1 MTATVFSIEEFST
14 FDGPNLR
21 TTVFFKGCP
30 LRCEWCHNPEG
41 QRPDKEYVRNKNGCI
56 GCGECLKNANRV
68 AGRTVFTEKSA
79 AACPKGLIR
88 VCGTDYTPRQLA
100 DRLNKNADIL
110 SDGGGITFS
119 GGEPLLR
126 TDFIV
131 ATSALLDP
139 RLTVALQTSGYADN
153 ATFKNAL
160 GVCDFVLYDL
170 KIIDKD
176 GFAKYCG
183 GDTEIVLRNYRTLA
197 ESGVPFVTRVPLI
210 PTVTDT
216 PQNLT
221 AIAET
226 IAEVG
231 AKRVELLPYNRFAGG
246 KYPTV
251 GRKYSP
257 SFDETVP
264 SSPRTEIFASF
275 GIGTKIL

>member
-56 GCGECLKNANRV
+56 GCGECLKNANLV
-68 AGRTVFTEKSA
+68 AGRTEFTEKSA

-131 ATSALLDP
+131 ETASLLDP

-153 ATFKNAL
+153 ATFEKAL
-160 GVCDFVLYDL
+160 GVCDF
-170 KIIDKD
+170 
-176 GFAKYCG
+176 
-183 GDTEIVLRNYRTLA
+183 
-197 ESGVPFVTRVPLI
+197 VPFVTRVPLI

-216 PQNLT
+216 PENLT